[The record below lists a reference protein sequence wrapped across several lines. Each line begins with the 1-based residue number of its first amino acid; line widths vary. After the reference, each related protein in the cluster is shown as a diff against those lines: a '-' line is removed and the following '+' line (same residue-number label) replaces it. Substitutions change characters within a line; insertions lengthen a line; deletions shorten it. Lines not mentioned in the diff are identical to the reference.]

1 MIISKVCKDT
11 GKKYKVYSEE
21 GYLFSLYFNELKKYG
36 IDEGKDVPDVIIE
49 DLMYNVVFKR
59 GKERALYL
67 LERKPYTVYSMK
79 RKLVSAGYPETVTE
93 KIICF
98 LIDYNYLND
107 NDYVSMYV
115 NCYNRNKSRR
125 QMEIALI
132 SKGIDRQLISDYFE
146 RNEHSDQECFVQQYN
161 KYVKGKDI
169 SDPVIRNKVFR
180 HFYSKGFST
189 EMINNTMRKNA

>member
-1 MIISKVCKDT
+1 MIISKVCKGT
-11 GKKYKVYSEE
+11 GKKYKVYSQE

-36 IDEGKDVPDVIIE
+36 IEEGKDISNIIID
-49 DLMYNVVFKR
+49 DLLDNTLFKR

-67 LERKPYTVYSMK
+67 LEHKPYTVYSMK
-79 RKLVSAGYPETVTE
+79 RKLISVGCPEVVTD

-115 NCYNRNKSRR
+115 NCYSHNKSRR

-132 SKGIDRQLISDYFE
+132 SKGVEKKIITEYFE
-146 RNEHSDQECFVQQYN
+146 RNEHSDQDCFVQQYN
-161 KYVKGKDI
+161 KYIKGKDI
-169 SDPVIRNKVFR
+169 GDPIIRNKVFR
-180 HFYSKGFST
+180 HFYSKGFSA
-189 EMINNTMRKNA
+189 ELINNTMRNNA